1 MILNTTMNS
10 KLFSL
15 FHFLNENRYHN
26 KRVQSNSY
34 YRFLA
39 PFDSLEDKLYSVLH
53 HVANTQSQPKIDL
66 LAPFFQKVYSNKS
79 QLHSFKTFIDFLTDK
94 ENGAYNYESIYYGML
109 RQKGWGNKTSALFTK
124 TIYHLHNV
132 KYEFQNS
139 IWDDAPKLIDVNE
152 KFFLPVD
159 AVIEAIFH
167 RIDPTTKWNFHK
179 INKLLLHNYSSEEM
193 EVWDDL
199 WFWGF
204 INQRGS
210 GLTREFVWNE
220 SKYWA
225 LLETEKNNAV
235 IEEIKLKSLQ
245 FLSILNPKQ

>member
-1 MILNTTMNS
+1 LNTTTNS
-10 KLFSL
+10 KLSSL
-15 FHFLNENRYHN
+15 FHFLNDNRAYN
-26 KRVQSNSY
+26 KKVQSNSY
-34 YRFLA
+34 KLFLA

-53 HVANTQSQPKIDL
+53 HVANTQSQPKIDI

-94 ENGAYNYESIYYGML
+94 ENEVHNYESLYYGML

-124 TIYHLHNV
+124 TIYHLHNG
-132 KYEFQNS
+132 KYGFQNS
-139 IWDDAPKLIDVNE
+139 IWKDAPKTIDKEE
-152 KFFLPVD
+152 KIFLPVD

-167 RIDPTTKWNFHK
+167 RIDPSTKWNFHK
-179 INKLLLHNYSSEEM
+179 INKLLQSKYTSEEM

-210 GLTREFVWNE
+210 GLTREFIWNE
-220 SKYWA
+220 PKYWA
-225 LLETEKNNAV
+225 LIETAKDVASINK
-235 IEEIKLKSLQ
+235 IKDVSMKFLKIFDNS
-245 FLSILNPKQ
+245 

>member
-1 MILNTTMNS
+1 LNTVTNS
-10 KLFSL
+10 KLSSL
-15 FHFLNENRYHN
+15 FHFLKENRAYN
-26 KRVQSNSY
+26 KKVQSNSY
-34 YRFLA
+34 NLFLA
-39 PFDSLEDKLYSVLH
+39 PFDSLEDKLYSALH
-53 HVANTQSQPKIDL
+53 HVANTQSQPKIDI

-94 ENGAYNYESIYYGML
+94 ENDVHNYESLYYGML
-109 RQKGWGNKTSALFTK
+109 RQKGWGNKTSALFAK
-124 TIYHLHNV
+124 TIYHLHNGA
-132 KYEFQNS
+132 YGFQNP
-139 IWDDAPKLIDVNE
+139 IWDDAPKTIDKEE
-152 KFFLPVD
+152 KIFLPVD

-167 RIDPTTKWNFHK
+167 SIDPSIKWNFHK
-179 INKLLLHNYSSEEM
+179 INKLLQDNYSSEEM

-210 GLTREFVWNE
+210 GLTREFIWNE

-225 LLETEKNNAV
+225 LLETEKNGVV